1 MEDTSGPEKNSVDLE
16 RTRASSWVVK
26 GDQSV
31 KVITWASYAFFN
43 SIYPNLSA
51 SESHPNLYSLLK
63 GALRC
68 CHCGLGIGMWMF
80 LILPTRHQHFLHSL
94 EEDANSTASFQSPNQ
109 VHFLGQMVKANLP
122 ATFYLFGTFSEMWG
136 SSPQSAWPGF
146 NSWGKNWIVSSMTC
160 DFEILGL
167 ALLAT
172 PCKQRNQMK
181 LEGHIQD
188 RVDQTVHHHP
198 QTCIVA
204 TALVW
209 QYDIFVPRLWA
220 FQHGP
225 RFTGSYK
232 MLQTNDRQFAIHR
245 SVPENF
251 MSCKLILHW
260 LGANSCTEGMT
271 KCSLHVRQHFKACP
285 VTIQKLTDKTDKT
298 WSSMQHNQTNNEDKP
313 CTSHVWFIVTIYWN
327 WY

>member
-1 MEDTSGPEKNSVDLE
+1 MIEEDSLQDTWSLSPL
-16 RTRASSWVVK
+16 RTPFASSCTQWK
-26 GDQSV
+26 TRLDQKRIAWTSRELVHLPEWSV

-43 SIYPNLSA
+43 SIS
-51 SESHPNLYSLLK
+51 SESIRIWISSESIFLLK

-68 CHCGLGIGMWMF
+68 CHCGLGMWMF

-94 EEDANSTASFQSPNQ
+94 EEDANSTASFLSPNQ
-109 VHFLGQMVKANLP
+109 VHFLGQMAKTNLP
-122 ATFYLFGTFSEMWG
+122 ATFYLFGTFSETWG

-160 DFEILGL
+160 DFERLGL

-204 TALVW
+204 MALV
-209 QYDIFVPRLWA
+209 
-220 FQHGP
+220 
-225 RFTGSYK
+225 
-232 MLQTNDRQFAIHR
+232 
-245 SVPENF
+245 
-251 MSCKLILHW
+251 
-260 LGANSCTEGMT
+260 
-271 KCSLHVRQHFKACP
+271 
-285 VTIQKLTDKTDKT
+285 
-298 WSSMQHNQTNNEDKP
+298 
-313 CTSHVWFIVTIYWN
+313 
-327 WY
+327 